1 LTKGGT
7 LYKIQNMTTVTIPK
21 ELKNEKDLIAI
32 PRREYEALLELKKI
46 REFIPTAA
54 QKRALAQARK
64 NRKTGNYLTIDE
76 LRKKL
81 GFAR

>member
-1 LTKGGT
+1 MA
-7 LYKIQNMTTVTIPK
+7 IVTIPK

-46 REFIPTAA
+46 REFAPTAA
-54 QKRALAQARK
+54 QKRALTQARR
-64 NRKTGNYLTIDE
+64 NRKAGDYFTIDE

-81 GFAR
+81 GFTG